1 MATTETKKTAKRSA
15 KSLRNEI
22 RARLTQI
29 EDTEFLRAMLV
40 FMQSH
45 QDVPKKLPDFVLQAV
60 EEAERDVA
68 EGRLCS
74 HEEVMEETRQWLAEN
89 P

>member
-1 MATTETKKTAKRSA
+1 MTTTETKKTAKRSA

-22 RARLTQI
+22 RARLPQI
-29 EDTEFLRAMLV
+29 DDTEFLRAMLV

-45 QDVPKKLPDFVLQAV
+45 RDIPKKLPNFVLQAIG
-60 EEAERDVA
+60 EAERDEA

-74 HEEVMEETRQWLAEN
+74 HEEVMEETRQWLDEN